1 MRYQNWGIQ
10 GEKQPQETVSDLE
23 KNNLPA
29 VRAISPCIYP
39 NQTNN
44 RYDILSDP
52 KYLALFWDL

>member
-23 KNNLPA
+23 KNDLPA
-29 VRAISPCIYP
+29 GRAILPCIFLK
-39 NQTNN
+39 QTIN

>member
-1 MRYQNWGIQ
+1 MRYQNWGIR

-23 KNNLPA
+23 KNDLPA

-39 NQTNN
+39 KQTND

-52 KYLALFWDL
+52 KYQA